1 MADQIPFGDDI
12 GIADNPEPRLP
23 CVLLL
28 DVSKSMAGP
37 RIASLNEGLKAYRDE
52 LLRDSLA
59 AQRVEVAI
67 VTFGGRVETVCPF
80 VTVDHF
86 QPPTLKVGGNTP
98 MGQAIVQ
105 SVETIDQRKQFYR
118 QQGLAYF
125 RPWIFLITDGGPT
138 DGPVAWERAR
148 QLVRQGEE
156 TKKFAFFAVGVE
168 GAKFDMLAQVSVRQ
182 PLRLQGLKF
191 QELFVWLSQSQGGVS
206 HSSPGLEDGVSLRQ
220 PTGWASL

>member
-1 MADQIPFGDDI
+1 MADQIPFGSDI

-52 LLRDSLA
+52 LVRDSLA
-59 AQRVEVAI
+59 SQRVEVSVI
-67 VTFGGRVETVCPF
+67 TFGGRVETVSPF
-80 VTVDHF
+80 VTVDNF
-86 QPPTLKVGGNTP
+86 QPPTLVVSGNTP

-105 SVETIDQRKQFYR
+105 AVEAISQRKQFYK

-138 DGPVAWERAR
+138 DGAEAWDRAR
-148 QLVRQGEE
+148 QLVRLGEE
-156 TKKFAFFAVGVE
+156 SKKFAFFAVGVE
-168 GAKFDMLAQVSVRQ
+168 GAKIDMLAQVSVRPPQ
-182 PLRLQGLKF
+182 RLDGLKF
-191 QELFVWLSQSQGGVS
+191 RELFVWLSQSQSGVS
-206 HSSPGLEDGVSLRQ
+206 HSSPGLEDGVTLRQ